1 MNTSPSAFDPDPS
14 RYPELRK
21 WVVGCLSGHKK
32 PNDIIFQL
40 CHRTGWDWNQSKRFV
55 EQVAQLDQ
63 RQVLQNR
70 VPFMLAIGILGM
82 AGGTFVTIT
91 GINNLQKEI
100 STLVYAPDFLDFLK
114 LVFTI
119 GKDPLEFLLHAA
131 VIVGPAMFLGG
142 AWGIYSAI
150 KSALTG
156 EGDDLMQSGPNQ
168 PDRR

>member
-55 EQVAQLDQ
+55 EQVTQLDQ
-63 RQVLQNR
+63 KQVYRNRMPLLLGVGLLFMASGAYGTFSGISHLLQDLATLKTPVDPNQ
-70 VPFMLAIGILGM
+70 VIQFLFMARTEYGYLASLVVGLAAF
-82 AGGTFVTIT
+82 AGGSWGVW
-91 GINNLQKEI
+91 
-100 STLVYAPDFLDFLK
+100 S
-114 LVFTI
+114 
-119 GKDPLEFLLHAA
+119 A
-131 VIVGPAMFLGG
+131 V
-142 AWGIYSAI
+142 
-150 KSALTG
+150 KSAATG